1 MSLNICIDVI
11 AKLVCS
17 VKLLT
22 GSHMQIKDL
31 VIYKSYAELRRDVAS
46 AYLGILWWVLE
57 PVIYMGAFYIIFALG
72 LRSGGENFVSFL
84 LCGLVPWKWF
94 ASSIVPASSSVLA
107 HKGLIQQVYIP
118 KAVLPLI
125 PITVNSIKFFVV
137 LILLLILLLLLGHE
151 PSFAWVYLVPVV
163 LIQFQ
168 FILGCSLLL
177 AALVPFVMDL
187 RNLINHALMMMMFVS
202 GIFFDIQDFSP
213 EVKEYL
219 YLNPMISII
228 ESYRSVLLYNVGPNW
243 IHLGA
248 LVGLSSI
255 LCVAGYVLFRKFDR
269 YYPKVMV

>member
-1 MSLNICIDVI
+1 
-11 AKLVCS
+11 
-17 VKLLT
+17 
-22 GSHMQIKDL
+22 MQLKDL
-31 VIYKSYAELRRDVAS
+31 IIYKSYAELRRDVAS

-57 PVIYMGAFYIIFALG
+57 PVIYMSAFYIIFALG

-125 PITVNSIKFFVV
+125 PITVNSVKFLLV
-137 LILLLILLLLLGHE
+137 LILLLSLLIILGHQ
-151 PSFAWVYLVPVV
+151 PSLAWIYLVPVV

-202 GIFFDIQDFSP
+202 GIFFDIQEFSP

-228 ESYRSVLLYNVGPNW
+228 ESYRSVLLHNAAPNW
-243 IHLGA
+243 LHMSGL
-248 LVGLSSI
+248 LVLSSA
-255 LCVAGYVLFRKFDR
+255 LCAIGYMLFRKFDR